1 MGEILISPIMH
12 VFFLFF
18 SLRRP
23 LVSLIKKYQTKQIS
37 QEVIPAHIDPIHQ
50 ALMNVFS
57 NDLFTADYKK
67 TLLNLNLSMGRVKYI
82 LNHLI
87 SYLESTKKYTDELLR
102 TGAPIYQDELDTII
116 SVFTPNK
123 SAEKSSTFVIISS
136 SIPIGSKNLIISNK
150 RDRQDIVQI
159 SLAKIP
165 NNAKQED
172 LDSFVTS
179 LRQNEILKMI
189 KNNLSL
195 MRKDLKLLETSLD
208 RFYLDKQYN
217 NSTVYDRKNKK
228 LNPQY
233 ENHFNG
239 WEKEV
244 LVQLFDGIPTV
255 LASMIDSYLADL
267 EQVYTLL
274 SKDGNISFEDLAL
287 GI

>member
-1 MGEILISPIMH
+1 M
-12 VFFLFF
+12 
-18 SLRRP
+18 
-23 LVSLIKKYQTKQIS
+23 SLIKKYKTKQIS
-37 QEVIPAHIDPIHQ
+37 QEVIPVYIDPIHQ

-123 SAEKSSTFVIISS
+123 STEKSSTFVIISS
-136 SIPIGSKNLIISNK
+136 SIPIGSKSLIISNK
-150 RDRQDIVQI
+150 RDRQDTVQI

-172 LDSFVTS
+172 LDSFVTF
-179 LRQNEILKMI
+179 LRQNEFLKMI

-233 ENHFNG
+233 ENRFSG